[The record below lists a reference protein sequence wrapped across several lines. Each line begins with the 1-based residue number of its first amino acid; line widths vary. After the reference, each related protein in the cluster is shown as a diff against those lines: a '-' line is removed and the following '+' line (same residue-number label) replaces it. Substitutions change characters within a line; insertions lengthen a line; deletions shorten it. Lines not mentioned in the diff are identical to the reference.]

1 MTKLLE
7 KAFAEASKLSDQE
20 QEAFASFLLE
30 ELTSEKRWTDA
41 FARSQDKLASLAAEA
56 IEEFR
61 QGRTVPFR
69 DNRDLAHD

>member
-1 MTKLLE
+1 MIKLLE

-41 FARSQDKLASLAAEA
+41 FDRSQDKLASSAAEA
-56 IEEFR
+56 MKEFR